1 MKWLR
6 EPLVQFLLIGAALF
20 GVFALWGGPST
31 APAGQYHI
39 VITPGMVQNLIVSY
53 QRQQKRPPTGQEL
66 DNLIKTYVKEEIFNR
81 EARALGLDQDDTVIR
96 TRLSEKMEFYLETP
110 ATDDTPTE
118 DQLEAFLQK
127 NAISFRK
134 PDGTLPTLTAI
145 HDDVRAAWG
154 ADQRRQTADAAYQKL
169 LARYTVD
176 VQKGPPATPAASASS
191 ATDKK

>member
-134 PDGTLPTLTAI
+134 PDGMLPALTDI

-154 ADQRRQTADAAYQKL
+154 ADQRRQTAYAAYQKL

>member
-110 ATDDTPTE
+110 ATDATPTE